1 MIKLE
6 KKAKVNFHK
15 SGSGSIA
22 VKVIIPKDIA
32 EHMELKNG
40 DYVTFQANNFGK
52 AVHLVKEDNK
62 NV

>member
-32 EHMELKNG
+32 EHMELQNG
-40 DYVTFQANNFGK
+40 DYVVFQANNFGK
-52 AVHLVKEDNK
+52 AVHVVKEVSK
-62 NV
+62 NE